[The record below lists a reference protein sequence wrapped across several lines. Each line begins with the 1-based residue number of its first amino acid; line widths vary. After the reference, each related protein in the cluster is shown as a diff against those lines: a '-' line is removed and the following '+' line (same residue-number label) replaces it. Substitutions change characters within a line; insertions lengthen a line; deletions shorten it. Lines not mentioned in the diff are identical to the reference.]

1 MADHDNLRCT
11 LDLAKTCVHTGQ
23 GPRALEHLRSVQSA
37 IDDLPDTSLA
47 AEFELIYAGALAGMN
62 DRSAEMAF
70 EDALKVI
77 AELSE
82 PDLTLAMT
90 AHGEYAKYLAGRRV
104 TINRA
109 RQHYQQAERIADSL
123 GLNEHIAHFQMCAI
137 RIQLEQTGDLD
148 RLRAFQK
155 LQEAAK
161 DTYTEVQQR
170 EAWINYIAEIE
181 DTRKRLI
188 AARKGGEA
196 TVEYFRGALSHIRR
210 HCA

>member
-11 LDLAKTCVHTGQ
+11 LDLAKTCVHRGQ
-23 GPRALEHLRSVQSA
+23 APRALEHLRSVQSA
-37 IDDLPDTSLA
+37 IDDLPGTSLA

-70 EDALKVI
+70 EDALKGI

-82 PDLTLAMT
+82 PDLALAMM
-90 AHGEYAKYLAGRRV
+90 AHGEYAKFLAGRRV
-104 TINRA
+104 TNRA

-123 GLNEHIAHFQMCAI
+123 SLNEHAAHFQMCTI

-148 RLRAFQK
+148 QLRAFQK

-170 EAWINYIAEIE
+170 EAWINYVNEIE
-181 DTRKRLI
+181 DTRKRLV
-188 AARKGGEA
+188 AARKGGEP